1 MKKGTTTLKSDFR
14 AVTDVHRENSFLIYN
29 KDTII
34 ARLYKKDEQW
44 FVWIEYL
51 KTRVRVRSATEG
63 IEKICEVAKCEKFQ
77 QKRNNRLL
85 NI

>member
-1 MKKGTTTLKSDFR
+1 MKKGIITLKSDFR
-14 AVTDVHRENSFLIYN
+14 AVTDVYRENSFLVYN

-44 FVWIEYL
+44 FVWIECL

-63 IEKICEVAKCEKFQ
+63 IEKICEVAKCERFLQKKNRKFY
-77 QKRNNRLL
+77 KK
-85 NI
+85 